1 MSREYQ
7 DYAATCYHAEQYA
20 EKVLKDKLWLFRER
34 FFKTHSLAFLA
45 KDLASCY
52 GIQSDDDDFRKV
64 LERCHSL
71 DDLYQKSRY
80 PSTADSKNR
89 VFSEKVAQKAVKDA
103 EFIVEWVHSLKGDHI
118 DYCPRRF
125 RRWMCLSLLVV
136 GLRTIGRTS
145 GTMASDVPAQEV
157 LESLCTTASVR
168 RSPSAALPA
177 PSEPREPSGRC
188 GTPPRPDAAQNA
200 FHGAL

>member
-1 MSREYQ
+1 MGRNRFSNHPYRRFIGFERNQISVNMSREYQ

-80 PSTADSKNR
+80 PSTVDSKNR

-103 EFIVEWVHSLKGDHI
+103 EFIVGWVHSLKGDHI

-125 RRWMCLSLLVV
+125 
-136 GLRTIGRTS
+136 
-145 GTMASDVPAQEV
+145 
-157 LESLCTTASVR
+157 
-168 RSPSAALPA
+168 
-177 PSEPREPSGRC
+177 
-188 GTPPRPDAAQNA
+188 
-200 FHGAL
+200 